1 MNAVQPSL
9 ERSAGTATATCPQC
23 GSAAVE
29 ATTVRSALWQGDR
42 LVVLEGLP
50 ALACRSCHEQF
61 YDDATATML
70 DLLRGDGF
78 PAGMAT
84 RSLAV
89 EVFDFGSL
97 LRSRLD
103 RPRGVT
109 R

>member
-1 MNAVQPSL
+1 MNAVQSSL
-9 ERSAGTATATCPQC
+9 QRSGDTAIATCPQC
-23 GSAAVE
+23 GGAAVE

-50 ALACRSCHEQF
+50 ALACRHCQEQF

-78 PAGMAT
+78 PAEMAT

-89 EVFDFGSL
+89 EVFDFGDL
-97 LRSRLD
+97 LRGRLE
-103 RPRGVT
+103 RPRGAT

>member
-1 MNAVQPSL
+1 MNAVQPPL
-9 ERSAGTATATCPQC
+9 ERSAETTVATCPQC

-29 ATTVRSALWQGDR
+29 AMSVRTALWQGDR

-50 ALACRSCHEQF
+50 ALACRHCHEQF

-78 PAGMAT
+78 PAEMAT

-89 EVFDFGSL
+89 EVFDFGNL
-97 LRSRLD
+97 LGGRLE
-103 RPRGVT
+103 RPRGMAT
-109 R
+109 

>member
-1 MNAVQPSL
+1 MNAVQSSL
-9 ERSAGTATATCPQC
+9 ERSAETTAATCPQC

-50 ALACRSCHEQF
+50 ALACRQCHEQF

-78 PAGMAT
+78 PAEMAT
-84 RSLAV
+84 RSLAAA
-89 EVFDFGSL
+89 VFDFRSL
-97 LRSRLD
+97 LQGRLE
-103 RPRGVT
+103 RPRGMAK
-109 R
+109 

>member
-1 MNAVQPSL
+1 MNAVQTSL
-9 ERSAGTATATCPQC
+9 QRSVETAVATCPQC
-23 GSAAVE
+23 GSEAVE
-29 ATTVRSALWQGDR
+29 ATTIRSALWQGDR

-50 ALACRSCHEQF
+50 ALACRHCQEQF

-78 PAGMAT
+78 PADMAT

-97 LRSRLD
+97 LGSRLD
-103 RPRGVT
+103 RPRGT
-109 R
+109 PR